1 MNNNNNMEQAKV
13 ILRFFQIL
21 SYVFHY
27 LFLLRVNRFILS
39 KEAYDKKM
47 PKYINQLFETLG
59 PSFLKIGQILG
70 TRHDLFSEKYLT
82 PLKQLQ
88 DSVRP
93 FSKAITEEIL
103 IEHQLYFVEFDYT
116 PIASG
121 SVAQVHKAT
130 LENGDIVAVK
140 IQRPDIESIIKRD
153 LASLILLSKYL
164 KKIKAL
170 NKLPLGEIFN
180 QIGKSLIQQT
190 DFELEAD
197 ANQVFTALFADTD
210 SIRLPR
216 IYKHLSSKKILV
228 MEYFEGLKRFDDPSI
243 EDAQFYRM
251 TELALHVL
259 YKMVFTKGT
268 IHCDLHPANLCISTE
283 GNLIILDT
291 GFISQFSPDKLLQYR
306 AFFVG
311 IVFNTGKKC
320 AKILVETAT
329 VVHPDFDYAAFE
341 KDIIEHIN
349 EYSELSAGDFRV
361 TEFAFHLFEIQRKH
375 GLYASSEFIMA
386 IISMLVVEG
395 IIKHRLPDLDFQSLA
410 IPYLDIKKTKV
421 DNV

>member
-1 MNNNNNMEQAKV
+1 MEQFKV
-13 ILRFFQIL
+13 ILRFLQIL
-21 SYVFHY
+21 SYVSHY
-27 LFLLRVNRFILS
+27 LLVLKVNKLLLS

-47 PKYINQLFETLG
+47 PIYINQLFETLG

-70 TRHDLFSEKYLT
+70 TRHDLFSEEYLI

-88 DSVRP
+88 DKVRP
-93 FSKAITEEIL
+93 FSEVITKEIL
-103 IEHQLYFVEFDYT
+103 KENNLDFAEFNYT

-140 IQRPDIESIIKRD
+140 IQRPHIESIIKRD

-170 NKLPLGEIFN
+170 NKLPLSEIFN

-190 DFELEAD
+190 DFELEAE
-197 ANQVFTALFADTD
+197 ANQIFTTLFVDTD

-243 EDAQFYRM
+243 DDAQFYRM

-268 IHCDLHPANLCISTE
+268 IHCDLHPANLCVSPQ

-291 GFISQFSPDKLLQYR
+291 GFISEFSPDKLLQYR

-311 IVFNTGKKC
+311 IVLNTGIKC

-329 VVHPDFDYAAFE
+329 VVHSDFDYLAFE

-349 EYSELSAGDFRV
+349 EYSKLSAGDFRV
-361 TEFAFHLFEIQRKH
+361 TEFAFNLFEIQRKH

-410 IPYLDIKKTKV
+410 IPYLDIRKTKLDKV
-421 DNV
+421 SSR

>member
-1 MNNNNNMEQAKV
+1 MEQVKV

-27 LFLLRVNRFILS
+27 LFLMKVNQLLLS
-39 KEAYDKKM
+39 REAYNKKK
-47 PKYINQLFETLG
+47 PELIHQLFETLG

-70 TRHDLFSEKYLT
+70 TRHDLFSEEYLT

-93 FSKAITEEIL
+93 FSSTVTDEIL
-103 IEHQLYFVEFDYT
+103 EEYHLEFAEFDYT

-130 LENGDIVAVK
+130 LINGDIVAVK
-140 IQRPDIESIIKRD
+140 IQRPNIETIIKRD
-153 LASLILLSKYL
+153 LASLVLMSKYL
-164 KKIKAL
+164 KRVKAL
-170 NKLPLGEIFN
+170 NRLPLEEIFN

-190 DFELEAD
+190 DFELEAE
-197 ANQVFTALFADTD
+197 ANKIFTELYADTD
-210 SIRLPR
+210 TIKLPKVYR
-216 IYKHLSSKKILV
+216 NLSSKKILV
-228 MEYFEGLKRFDDPSI
+228 MEYFEDLKRFDDPSI
-243 EDAQFYRM
+243 SDEQFQQM
-251 TELALHVL
+251 TQLALHVL
-259 YKMVFTKGT
+259 YKMVFTNGT
-268 IHCDLHPANLCISTE
+268 IHCDLHPANLCITKD
-283 GNLIILDT
+283 GNLVILDT
-291 GFISQFSPDKLLQYR
+291 GFIARFSPDRLLQYR
-306 AFFVG
+306 AFFIG
-311 IVFNTGKKC
+311 IVFNTGSKC

-329 VVHPDFDYAAFE
+329 VVHADFDFPTFE
-341 KDIIEHIN
+341 KDIIHHIN
-349 EYSELSAGDFRV
+349 EYSKLSAGDFRV

-410 IPYLDIKKTKV
+410 IPYLNTKKKQLVKV
-421 DNV
+421 